1 METKY
6 FVAEAFRYA
15 ESKKWEYKISGVYD
29 TLEDAKQTYHAYLG
43 AYAYNNHKDKDTKE
57 VLTDFVSAYIS
68 NTTGMIDMHETWEQI
83 PVQKPEPEP
92 TPEPTP
98 EPETEHVEETPAA
111 EETEQTEQE

>member
-1 METKY
+1 MKELKY
-6 FVAEAFRYA
+6 FVHQIKRT
-15 ESKKWEYKISGVYD
+15 KGVYEKGIVVKD